1 MVLSLE
7 VVHNYIKGVTE
18 QAISQRKFVFH
29 EHLETGYWSQTL
41 VVLTITASY
50 FPKNVRQDFFLPEVL
65 KTYIYISKIMF
76 TSSMYHC
83 V

>member
-1 MVLSLE
+1 MVFSLE

-29 EHLETGYWSQTL
+29 EQLETGYWSQIL
-41 VVLTITASY
+41 VVLTITVSY
-50 FPKNVRQDFFLPEVL
+50 FPKNVCQDFFFPEVL
-65 KTYIYISKIMF
+65 KIYIYISKIMF
-76 TSSMYHC
+76 TSSMQHY